1 MNTIIKL
8 ILAAIC
14 AMPMLSWAGD
24 AQNANE
30 KVVLGY
36 IDAMDSAT
44 ARGAVDELP
53 KIAATYWTE
62 DCVQHRPGVA
72 PGRAGLIAALQGL
85 PAFAKSSAAPAGNN
99 APFKTVSIVTKEDR
113 VILVRRS
120 VQTDAKDP
128 SKTTERYVFNI
139 FRVAGGKIAENWW
152 AMAM

>member
-1 MNTIIKL
+1 MDTIIKFVL
-8 ILAAIC
+8 MAVC
-14 AMPMLSWAGD
+14 AMPMLSWAAD

-30 KVVLGY
+30 KVILGY

-44 ARGAVDELP
+44 ARGAVDDVP

-62 DCVQHRPGVA
+62 DCVQHRAGVA
-72 PGRAGLIAALQGL
+72 PGRAGLIAALQSL
-85 PAFAKSSAAPAGNN
+85 PAFAKSSAAPAGN